1 MSNPVWSERITSKV
15 PEMSSKELMDSFMG
29 VLNREL
35 DKYATT
41 RADSHF
47 YLIYGQTTK
56 IGLNFSAFSLTTV
69 ARVLAAPSNLEG
81 VDMEELLRGM
91 LLIGDVE
98 TPATK
103 IREAMEAHFGTK
115 AHWVKPGDMVYLL
128 CESGEVIL
136 FDESVRGQF
145 SANLYDVA
153 TGTLQ

>member
-1 MSNPVWSERITSKV
+1 MSQPIWTDSILGEVTDKQ
-15 PEMSSKELMDSFMG
+15 LMDSFMEI
-29 VLNREL
+29 LNREL
-35 DKYATT
+35 GKYATT
-41 RADSHF
+41 HLDSHF
-47 YLIYGQTTK
+47 YVIQGQTTK
-56 IGLNFSAFSLTTV
+56 IGLNFTAFSLTTTC
-69 ARVLAAPSNLEG
+69 RVFAGPSNLEG
-81 VDMEELLRGM
+81 VDIEELVRGM
-91 LLIGDVE
+91 LLLGDTE

-103 IREAMEAHFGTK
+103 IKEAMEAHFGTT